1 MKKLLLVL
9 ALGLAFT
16 SCNEKEKEKMI
27 AESEVIDPLRK
38 VIYIKNKNNGGK
50 EIELKFRASE
60 LYEDRKLPIPDE
72 TMLNK
77 TANLAVKYA
86 DYDVD
91 NTFTYEFL
99 SGIEYPIYFNPN
111 NEGGG
116 MNVFIKGRAL
126 NMYGVP
132 ISVTTAITYD
142 AEGDVMKYDDGRLR
156 ITTTKY

>member
-9 ALGLAFT
+9 ALGLAFI
-16 SCNEKEKEKMI
+16 SCNEKEKEKII

-38 VIYIKNKNNGGK
+38 VIYIKNKNSEGK

-60 LYEDRKLPIPDE
+60 LYEVRKLPIPDE
-72 TMLNK
+72 AMLNK
-77 TANLAVKYA
+77 TANLAFKYA
-86 DYDVD
+86 DYGVD

-99 SGIEYPIYFNPN
+99 SGIKDPIYLNPN
-111 NEGGG
+111 DEGGG
-116 MNVFIKGRAL
+116 MNIVIKGKAL

-132 ISVTTAITYD
+132 ISVTTTISFN
-142 AEGDVMKYDDGRLR
+142 AEGEVTKYPDGRLQ